1 MDTFQ
6 IMTFNIRY
14 GQADDGPQTCGETAF
29 KKEAYRLPTF
39 EVVLNAP
46 QNVPLDG
53 QFSVSV
59 TVTNRAGGQV
69 FDRLD
74 DGAGFE
80 VVQSEPHRGYL
91 ALEPTIVHFFHGT
104 GF

>member
-1 MDTFQ
+1 MNGVGAVCFD
-6 IMTFNIRY
+6 
-14 GQADDGPQTCGETAF
+14 
-29 KKEAYRLPTF
+29 LPRIP
-39 EVVLNAP
+39 L
-46 QNVPLDG
+46 LDG